1 MGNFLQGLEYPMFAG
16 LGALL
21 MLFTA
26 TPVLAL
32 LAIFFPALWG
42 WIFVPV
48 AFGAVAGL
56 IVARFIE

>member
-26 TPVLAL
+26 TPILAL

-56 IVARFIE
+56 IFARFIE